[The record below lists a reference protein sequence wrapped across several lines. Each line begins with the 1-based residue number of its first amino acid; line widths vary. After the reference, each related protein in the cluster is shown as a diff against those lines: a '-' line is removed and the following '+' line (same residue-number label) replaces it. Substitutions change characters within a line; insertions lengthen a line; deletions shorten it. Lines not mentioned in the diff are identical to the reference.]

1 MDAIKLF
8 NEWKN
13 NVETKLLT
21 EVVEAPTSLGGFDI
35 LGVSSILQLIYIKII
50 AVKLSLRRTTMLL
63 ELRFPRYRVF
73 TQPIQI

>member
-21 EVVEAPTSLGGFDI
+21 EIVEAPTSSGGFDI
-35 LGVSSILQLIYIKII
+35 LGVSSITTDIY
-50 AVKLSLRRTTMLL
+50 
-63 ELRFPRYRVF
+63 
-73 TQPIQI
+73 